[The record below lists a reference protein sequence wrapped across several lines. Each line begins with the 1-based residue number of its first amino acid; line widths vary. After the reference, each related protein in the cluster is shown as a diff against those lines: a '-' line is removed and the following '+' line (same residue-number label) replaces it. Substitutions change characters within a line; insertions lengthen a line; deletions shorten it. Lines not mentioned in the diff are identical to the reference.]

1 MYTRQA
7 TAVLD
12 SLRNITGDDESAQAL
27 QAFANCN
34 ASLSHRGPVRLS
46 SQQFPN
52 RGGVMRPQ
60 GNGGG
65 VSGVS
70 RAGPAGGPGQALR
83 GGVWVPDKTQMAPP
97 WAMGNG
103 VGSGMFY
110 PASNFYGGSYYG
122 AGAQGNDLGYGQPST
137 AYMTQ
142 LDGGGDYYDN
152 TSQFGGGD
160 IFNQIQEGNVF
171 IDMSSSGG
179 NYTSNW
185 NTVTNNSFI
194 TFPGPTITNNSTY
207 NYGGDTFV
215 VEGDTIINN
224 TTITPTL
231 PGGGGMGGFGPQGP
245 PGDPGGAGPAG
256 PPGMNGA
263 PGQDG
268 GVIVIG
274 APGAGGGNQNQVR
287 IKLRYVNGLVV
298 RPQFAVDRVLTSA
311 TLNAEACSVDT
322 TEKAIFYLT
331 GVAIEP
337 QFNEIVVLGP

>member
-12 SLRNITGDDESAQAL
+12 SLRSIAGDDESAQAL

-34 ASLSHRGPVRLS
+34 ASLSHRGNVTLS

-70 RAGPAGGPGQALR
+70 RSGPAGGPGQTLR
-83 GGVWVPDKTQMAPP
+83 GGVWVPDQTQMAPP
-97 WAMGNG
+97 WALGNG
-103 VGSGMFY
+103 VGSGMFF

-122 AGAQGNDLGYGQPST
+122 AGVRGTDLGYGSPST
-137 AYMTQ
+137 NYLTQ

-160 IFNQIQEGNVF
+160 IYNQIQEGNVF
-171 IDMSSSGG
+171 VDMSSTGG

-185 NTVTNNSFI
+185 NTVTNNSYFN
-194 TFPGPTITNNSTY
+194 FPGPTITNNATY

-215 VEGDTIINN
+215 VQGDTIINN
-224 TTITPTL
+224 TTVLPES

-245 PGDPGGAGPAG
+245 PGDPGLAGPAG
-256 PPGMNGA
+256 PAGRDGA
-263 PGQDG
+263 PGRDG
-268 GVIVIG
+268 GVGVIG
-274 APGAGGGNQNQVR
+274 VV
-287 IKLRYVNGLVV
+287 VNGPGRRKAIQFVDGVV
-298 RPQFAVDRVLTSA
+298 VNLQFGVANFLTEA
-311 TLNAEACSVDT
+311 TLNPETCTVET
-322 TEKAIFYLT
+322 KQQPVFFVQN
-331 GVAIEP
+331 VA
-337 QFNEIVVLGP
+337 VVPNIAREDVFVP